1 MRKLFVVIVALAGLI
16 GMVQAEGMGQM
27 NKGMS
32 GGKKMPKNY
41 RAVPFAKAQI
51 LQEGP
56 AKMFCV
62 KCGMTLPM
70 FYRTNHAAKVD
81 GKMEQFCSMY
91 CLIEEMNRGKKVT
104 DVQVVDNTTL
114 KFIPAKK
121 AFYVVGSSKPAT
133 MAKKVSKYA
142 FGTEQAAKDF
152 AAKFGGEVMRYDAAL
167 ALAKKD
173 FESDTIAK
181 KMRQAK
187 AAKKGEMIYKKQC
200 QSTDKTFATAAE
212 AKAYIKAHK
221 LCGDLKGKPLQAVG
235 LYLKSR

>member
-1 MRKLFVVIVALAGLI
+1 MVFVGVFVATFLSAKGL
-16 GMVQAEGMGQM
+16 
-27 NKGMS
+27 
-32 GGKKMPKNY
+32 KMPTNY

-51 LQEGP
+51 LQQGEG
-56 AKMFCV
+56 KMFCV

-91 CLIEEMNRGKKVT
+91 CLIEEMNSGKKIT

-114 KFIPAKK
+114 QFIPVSK

-167 ALAKKD
+167 ALAKKN
-173 FESDTIAK
+173 FESDTAAK

-187 AAKKGEMIYKKQC
+187 AAKKGEMIYKKKC
-200 QSTDKTFATAAE
+200 QPTDKKFITAAE
-212 AKAYIKAHK
+212 AKAFIKANK

>member
-1 MRKLFVVIVALAGLI
+1 MKKIAIALAVLVGLFGI
-16 GMVQAEGMGQM
+16 AQAEGVANPGMK
-27 NKGMS
+27 KGKM
-32 GGKKMPKNY
+32 MPKNY
-41 RAVPFAKAQI
+41 RMVPMAKAQI

-56 AKMFCV
+56 EKMYCP

-91 CLIEEMNRGKKVT
+91 CLIEEMNSGKKVS

-114 KFIPAKK
+114 KFIPVEK

-142 FGTEQAAKDF
+142 FGTEKAAKAF
-152 AAKFGGEVMRYDAAL
+152 AAKFGGKVMSYDEAL

-173 FESDTIAK
+173 YESDTSAK

-187 AAKKGEMIYKKQC
+187 AAKKGAMVYKKKC
-200 QSTDKTFATAAE
+200 QPIDKTFKNVAE
-212 AKAYIKAHK
+212 AKAYITANKV
-221 LCGDLKGKPLQAVG
+221 CGNLKGKPLQAVG
-235 LYLKSR
+235 LYLMSR

>member
-1 MRKLFVVIVALAGLI
+1 MKQIAIVLVLMIGLI
-16 GMVQAEGMGQM
+16 GITSAEEMFAPGGH
-27 NKGMS
+27 KGLH
-32 GGKKMPKNY
+32 MPKNY

-56 AKMFCV
+56 DRLYCV

-81 GKMEQFCSMY
+81 GRMEQFCSMY
-91 CLIEEMNRGKKVT
+91 CLIEEMNSGKKVS

-114 KFIPAKK
+114 KFIPVEK

-142 FGTEQAAKDF
+142 FGTEEAAKEF
-152 AAKFGGEVMRYDAAL
+152 AAKFGGKVMSYDEAL

-173 FESDTIAK
+173 YESDTAAK

-187 AAKKGEMIYKKQC
+187 GAKKGAMIYKKKC
-200 QSTDKTFATAAE
+200 QPIDKTFKNVAE
-212 AKAYIKAHK
+212 AKAYITANKV
-221 LCGDLKGKPLQAVG
+221 CGDLKGKPLQAVG
-235 LYLKSR
+235 LYLLSR